1 MLKRKRKSALREI
14 YFYIKLIWQITL
26 ILFFNYTIR
35 LKFLINFTNII
46 PYKILENI
54 KNVRAQRG

>member
-1 MLKRKRKSALREI
+1 MLKRKCKSALREI
-14 YFYIKLIWQITL
+14 YFSKINLANYINS
-26 ILFFNYTIR
+26 FFNYTNK